1 MGLSRRNVFLCNDDY
16 EWFQKHSK
24 TLDQRNA
31 AFCIREAM
39 RDYRKKHEKKS
50 QPKKQVEIVNDDAVG
65 YLDCTNGKYPVLQ
78 VDIDAWS
85 TAYPAVDVGMELN
98 KIQAWLHSNPAK
110 RKTVNGCKRFIN
122 NWLAKT
128 QDRGGNNGQ
137 LQNHHA
143 AGYQKGRNTDPM
155 AGVNAALAAR
165 EQRINQWDDQANMA
179 LESRSGA
186 LPHKVD

>member
-78 VDIDAWS
+78 IDIDAWS

-128 QDRGGNNGQ
+128 QDRGGNGQ
-137 LQNHHA
+137 LQNQNA
-143 AGYQKGRNTDPM
+143 AGYQNGRSTDPM
-155 AGVNAALAAR
+155 AGVNAAIER
-165 EQRINQWDDQANMA
+165 RQQQRNDQRNEQTGLA
-179 LESRSGA
+179 LESGCGA
-186 LPHKVD
+186 LPYEMD

>member
-16 EWFQKHSK
+16 DWFQKHAK
-24 TLDQRNA
+24 TLDERNA
-31 AFCIREAM
+31 AYCIREAM
-39 RDYRKKHEKKS
+39 RDYRKKHEKKKK
-50 QPKKQVEIVNDDAVG
+50 PKEQVVTVAQDAVG
-65 YLDCTNGKYPVLQ
+65 HLDCTNGKYPVTQ
-78 VDIDAWS
+78 TDIDAWS
-85 TAYPAVDVGMELN
+85 TAYPAVDVGIELN

-137 LQNHHA
+137 LQNQHA
-143 AGYQKGRNTDPM
+143 AGYRKGINSDPM

-165 EQRINQWDDQANMA
+165 EQRINQWDEQANMA
-179 LESRSGA
+179 VESRSGA
-186 LPHKVD
+186 LPYKVD